1 MGRHVIAAGTIRTHS
16 GKTTT
21 IIRTDNGTRTGA
33 VSGRITPTPT
43 RKDTSR

>member
-1 MGRHVIAAGTIRTHS
+1 MARRLIAAGTIRTRR

-21 IIRTDNGTRTGA
+21 TIRTDNGTPTGA
-33 VSGRITPTPT
+33 VSGRITPT